1 MPYGFSMWDLDR
13 RLAVS
18 NPRYLD
24 IYSYRAEDIHPGMN
38 LLDLCR
44 LSIAL
49 GNHPGLAVDELH
61 DIYQRRFDAA
71 QSGEPLFSE
80 KAIRGKL
87 IRTTHTF
94 LPGTGWVI
102 RHEDVTDATER
113 QWLADLKEKA
123 LAKQD
128 QRFAAAVNN
137 MPQGLC
143 MFDANE
149 RLVVCNRHYADLYG
163 RSSSIASP
171 TAWCPRVAPKPMSR
185 AAGPWSK
192 TAWSPATKSNS
203 RTAAPSPSTTIR

>member
-1 MPYGFSMWDLDR
+1 MTSNGGTTTRGRDAQVLLDAALDTMPYGFSMWDLDR

-94 LPGTGWVI
+94 LPGSGWVI

-123 LAKQD
+123 LA
-128 QRFAAAVNN
+128 
-137 MPQGLC
+137 
-143 MFDANE
+143 
-149 RLVVCNRHYADLYG
+149 
-163 RSSSIASP
+163 
-171 TAWCPRVAPKPMSR
+171 
-185 AAGPWSK
+185 
-192 TAWSPATKSNS
+192 
-203 RTAAPSPSTTIR
+203 